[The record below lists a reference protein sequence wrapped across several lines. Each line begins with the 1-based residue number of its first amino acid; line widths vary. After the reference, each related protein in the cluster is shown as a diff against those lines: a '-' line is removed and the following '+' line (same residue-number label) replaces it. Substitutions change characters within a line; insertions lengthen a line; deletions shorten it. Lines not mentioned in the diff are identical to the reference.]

1 MATIKNINGGPGGQ
15 GGGPPSLDNVDLT
28 HAKTLECEK
37 CQCKGFK
44 QTMML
49 KKLSSLMSPTG
60 QEAIIPVGAFACE
73 SCGHIN
79 KEFQDAEITS
89 AR

>member
-1 MATIKNINGGPGGQ
+1 MIPGKDGVT
-15 GGGPPSLDNVDLT
+15 LDNIDLT

-49 KKLSSLMSPTG
+49 KKLSPLVSPTG
-60 QEAIIPVGAFACE
+60 QEALIPVAAFACE
-73 SCGHIN
+73 ACSHIN
-79 KEFQDAEITS
+79 KEFEDAELDIK
-89 AR
+89 